1 MNRSAALTLAL
12 SALASCSSNPT
23 TAPDAGTPDASVD
36 VPEPDT
42 GMEASSNT
50 PYEQAVLSAQ
60 WQRLTAAPTVSGGA
74 KQDDVFFLD
83 AMHGW
88 LASGPNFALYQTS
101 DGGNTW
107 TQSFMHQGTY
117 FRGVV
122 MLDAMHGFAGN
133 LGAGLE
139 APVNDTNVLYGTSD
153 GMTWAAVTTITG
165 PMASGICNLT
175 AIDATHLVAV
185 GRANG
190 PANLLSSS
198 DGGQTWTSVNLAS
211 TFSMIIDA
219 RFTTPTDGIV
229 AGMDTNGYANVAH
242 TSDGGQTFTTV
253 FTSKTANSLVWKISF
268 PSSTVGY
275 IAIQDATQ
283 GPPTF
288 GKTMDGGMTW
298 VELPLPVKT
307 GTNGAYPAIGVG
319 FITENVG
326 WMSPDD
332 PTLPTYV
339 TSDGGNTWSIDPTL
353 KSPIN
358 RFRFVDMN
366 TAYAVGA
373 SVWKLSIVYP

>member
-1 MNRSAALTLAL
+1 
-12 SALASCSSNPT
+12 
-23 TAPDAGTPDASVD
+23 
-36 VPEPDT
+36 
-42 GMEASSNT
+42 
-50 PYEQAVLSAQ
+50 
-60 WQRLTAAPTVSGGA
+60 
-74 KQDDVFFLD
+74 
-83 AMHGW
+83 
-88 LASGPNFALYQTS
+88 
-101 DGGNTW
+101 
-107 TQSFMHQGTY
+107 
-117 FRGVV
+117 
-122 MLDAMHGFAGN
+122 
-133 LGAGLE
+133 
-139 APVNDTNVLYGTSD
+139 
-153 GMTWAAVTTITG
+153 
-165 PMASGICNLT
+165 
-175 AIDATHLVAV
+175 
-185 GRANG
+185 
-190 PANLLSSS
+190 
-198 DGGQTWTSVNLAS
+198 
-211 TFSMIIDA
+211 MIIDA